1 MDIEIKINDA
11 SMGLEIE
18 NPHRVDLNAVMAKVE
33 AFAKTAGAAL
43 PYSDVMKLIPRM
55 IKGVKGCEGGC
66 PSDARS
72 LARNG
77 FLSYKIEYVEGGI
90 LTATRKLD
98 DGNIL
103 VIKIFPDF

>member
-11 SMGLEIE
+11 SLGLEIE
-18 NPHRVDLNAVMAKVE
+18 NPHRVDMTAVMAKVE
-33 AFAKTAGAAL
+33 EFAKAAGAAL
-43 PYSDVMKLIPRM
+43 PSSDVMKLIPRM

-66 PSDARS
+66 PSDAKS

-77 FLSYKIEYVEGGI
+77 FVSCRIEYVEGGI

-98 DGNIL
+98 DGKTL
-103 VIKIFPDF
+103 EIKIFPDF